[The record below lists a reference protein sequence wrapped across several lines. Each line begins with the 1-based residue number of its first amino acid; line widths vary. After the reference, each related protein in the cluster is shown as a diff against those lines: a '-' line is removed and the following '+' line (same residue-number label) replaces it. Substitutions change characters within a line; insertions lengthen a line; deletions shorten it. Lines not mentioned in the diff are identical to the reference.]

1 MKLFPRRPAPSAEPE
16 RFVPDTRPIHTA
28 RVPDFEPTVD
38 TGTLVRRAQ
47 QSAVNEVHGSS
58 QAPEQVLAGQG
69 PLLND
74 STVDAETR
82 LRSVES
88 VKRRTDERRQGLV
101 HILDAIGGLLTA
113 PVGAAT
119 GGLDRLRERET
130 VLTDRLGAARDDA
143 EKWAE
148 VLEGT
153 REDDDGAIR
162 TGSPIA
168 ATASDHRRVLLRLA
182 IIDAAV
188 VLGVASIEF
197 AAASDSLDQILRPE
211 NPWIPV
217 LFAGAVVVALTV
229 LPHQVGRAI
238 ADLAALRRAK
248 RPAPRDEAS
257 TAAAT
262 PPAAELLRRG
272 RALATRSVLTVVLG
286 GATWLSA
293 GVLLGT
299 LRGAAEAAHALSE
312 YDRAQQE
319 LLAVTGSGSVAEG
332 SLPFIVEYQGLTT
345 AMWVFFLLGMGMTV
359 LVMSLRHNPAR
370 ERELHARVAV
380 EVLET
385 DLADVKERAG
395 AVERQIDYQIS
406 DIGITDG
413 IWAIEPTKLAAQAD
427 VIKAEYSQELALAH
441 GTPEMTGAVE
451 VRVEETRPAPTAVWV
466 PERESDDLGSL
477 DLPDWATSWRREPAS
492 GSATEPLHLV
502 VPGAA
507 ASPEAARGQ
516 GDDDAAAA
524 R

>member
-1 MKLFPRRPAPSAEPE
+1 MKLFPRRPAPGDEPE
-16 RFVPDTRPIHTA
+16 RFVPETRPIHTA

-74 STVDAETR
+74 STVEAETR

-101 HILDAIGGLLTA
+101 HILDAIGGRLTA
-113 PVGAAT
+113 PVGDAT
-119 GGLDRLRERET
+119 GGLDRLRERES
-130 VLTDRLGAARDDA
+130 VLSERLGTARDDA
-143 EKWAE
+143 DKWDE
-148 VLEGT
+148 VLEGI

-162 TGSPIA
+162 TGSPID
-168 ATASDHRRVLLRLA
+168 ATARNYRRVLLRLA

-188 VLGVASIEF
+188 VLGVAAIEF

-229 LPHQVGRAI
+229 LPHQVGRAV
-238 ADLAALRRAK
+238 ADLAALRRAT
-248 RPAPRDEAS
+248 RAA
-257 TAAAT
+257 TAATADGT
-262 PPAAELLRRG
+262 PPAAAPLRRG
-272 RALATRSVLTVVLG
+272 RALAARSVLTVVLG

-312 YDRAQQE
+312 YERAQQE
-319 LLAVTGSGSVAEG
+319 LQAVTGSGSLAEG

-370 ERELHARVAV
+370 ERELHARVTV
-380 EVLET
+380 EQLEA

-395 AVERQIDYQIS
+395 DVERQIDYQIS
-406 DIGITDG
+406 DAEITDG

-451 VRVEETRPAPTAVWV
+451 VRVEETRPAPTAVWI
-466 PERESDDLGSL
+466 PGRETDDLGPL
-477 DLPDWATSWRREPAS
+477 ELPDWATSWRRKPAS
-492 GSATEPLHLV
+492 GTAAEPLYLV
-502 VPGAA
+502 VPGVAA
-507 ASPEAARGQ
+507 TGTARDQ
-516 GDDDAAAA
+516 GDDDAVVT